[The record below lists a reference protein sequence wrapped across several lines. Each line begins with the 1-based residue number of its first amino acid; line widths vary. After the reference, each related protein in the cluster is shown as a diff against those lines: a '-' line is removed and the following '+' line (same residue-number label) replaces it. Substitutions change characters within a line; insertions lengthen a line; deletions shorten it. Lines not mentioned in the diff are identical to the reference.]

1 MNVLELFAKAF
12 AGARGNDRFV
22 KTRPLST
29 LTSAWAA
36 ALALS
41 PTSVPSP
48 SLDPLSGMVPWLSWA
63 ALLAERDLG
72 KSVFPSPSP
81 PSSENDARARLWKR
95 ETAAKLLANA
105 PPLSLL
111 DVEIAVRRVEP
122 TRSLLTL
129 VLDRASA
136 EGLFVRVTVDAW
148 LDVTAKDGV
157 LVHND
162 RATASRALQD
172 VLSLASQL
180 PAPAL
185 LVRASTLPGI
195 VVERLS
201 RGVIGPAIHAERAA
215 GFDVAAGAFALVV
228 SSEELAGDIAVTVD
242 NDVFADPAESGGA
255 GCDLG
260 AVVDALPK
268 PLARFKCF
276 RDAKVVATSTLA
288 AQVKQRAQQR
298 KKKTVVHELR

>member
-1 MNVLELFAKAF
+1 MNVLEVFAKAF

-48 SLDPLSGMVPWLSWA
+48 SLDPSSGMVPWLSWA

-72 KSVFPSPSP
+72 KSVLPSPVP
-81 PSSENDARARLWKR
+81 PSTENDARARLWKR

-148 LDVTAKDGV
+148 VNVSKDGV
-157 LVHND
+157 VVHND

-201 RGVIGPAIHAERAA
+201 RGVIGPAIHAARADGFDAA
-215 GFDVAAGAFALVV
+215 GDAFALVV

-242 NDVFADPAESGGA
+242 NDVFADD
-255 GCDLG
+255 DLG

-268 PLARFKCF
+268 PLAHFRCF

-288 AQVKQRAQQR
+288 AQVAARAKQRQT
-298 KKKTVVHELR
+298 KTVVHLLR